1 MRFVNVIVVPVLAMA
16 VKYAVAECVLKNQ
29 IEGDAE
35 REDDDRACEPR
46 DDGIWTFTMG
56 MRSVG
61 VPIFDGGN
69 TLAGN
74 MYTKWFTV
82 YDEDCN
88 PKGFFSP
95 SQDGDCGTPYAIH
108 MDDLPY
114 SIMVKEVNFLPG
126 AGNFKFTYADGA
138 FMIGENGCK
147 CRDTSSGLEGSELCR
162 CEFPSEG
169 DAGDWEGAD

>member
-1 MRFVNVIVVPVLAMA
+1 MRFINVIAPVLAMA
-16 VKYAVAECVLKNQ
+16 VTYAVADCNLKNQ
-29 IEGDAE
+29 IKGDAK
-35 REDDDRACEPR
+35 REDDDKACVPR

-61 VPIFDGGN
+61 VPTFDGDN
-69 TLAGN
+69 ALAGN
-74 MYTKWFTV
+74 MQSKWFTV

-88 PKGFFSP
+88 PKGFYSP
-95 SQDGDCGTPYAIH
+95 SQDGDCGIPYAIH

-114 SIMVKEVNFLPG
+114 SIVVEKVAFFPG
-126 AGNFKFTYADGA
+126 AGDFEFTYADGA

-169 DAGDWEGAD
+169 HAGDWEGVD